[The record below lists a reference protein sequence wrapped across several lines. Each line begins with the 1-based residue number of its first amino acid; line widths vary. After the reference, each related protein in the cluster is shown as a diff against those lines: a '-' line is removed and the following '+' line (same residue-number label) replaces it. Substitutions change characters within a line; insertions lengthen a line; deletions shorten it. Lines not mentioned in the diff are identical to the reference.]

1 MTSHT
6 LYDSPALA
14 VRWDEGILHVKP
26 CMTVKL
32 LAQDPAMH
40 QLACKTAKEK
50 AWAAAEAMLDAVLVR
65 AAAHSEAV
73 ISSTPPFE
81 HPTPLPS
88 FLLPSPLPSSSTLSV
103 SSMRPRIPPMAV
115 ANRGYSAD
123 AACRSVQTLVEL
135 NSGAAVYEK
144 LKHSLEAYVMH
155 VLHLLTTACG
165 ADLAGSLTF
174 MRLAHVWIHY
184 RLAVAE
190 LQEVWVYLD
199 RWYLAKV
206 HAVRSI
212 DGLAIAIMKEA
223 LLQHPW
229 LLSQAQLGFLAALRQ
244 ELEHDSNA
252 RGEIQLFTNLCSSI
266 QVYFLRVEPDVLAAA
281 KEFYS
286 AAAERMWHNG
296 DSAEEFF
303 HQVRCF
309 LQEGRQRV
317 QACLEAHTMPR
328 LEEIAQTSLLLAHG
342 VDVLT
347 RDFERLVREEKY
359 DCIRLAWKFLAS
371 GMYVQ
376 LGKRC
381 GAIFRH
387 YILQEGAKIMRQ
399 LTTRTVEQEAFAA
412 VKAMIALI
420 RRGERVIETC
430 FAENP
435 TLFTVR
441 MNDALTEVVQEKQTE
456 FARQIARY
464 LDWMIREGESD
475 ILLTAAGST
484 ASSGGAGDDSL
495 PRTGVVTTTTTTTT
509 TTTSTGDASTGVS
522 PCGEVL
528 MYIGRI
534 YALFPSRDIFE
545 AFYWRDLARRLLQY
559 QHPPRLGIERSFMQE
574 LKKTCGEETSKFE
587 GMLNDFSV
595 SQELSERYQAWVD
608 DNCGAPPAPWS
619 SEVHVDN
626 EAEEEKEQRRWQQH
640 RQPSRVKEAMMMAEE
655 VEAEE
660 TLTPTSAPLH
670 CTEVRLHILTSGFW
684 PVESALEMLLP
695 SPLQALSGRV
705 QEFYRHCFADRKLV
719 WQHQM
724 SSAVVTCS
732 TGAVRRQLTGTLLQA
747 AMLLT
752 LQEMMRTTPS
762 ATLSQVETVTVRALC
777 ERLAVDLSLPSVS
790 GALYGLCHPKFPL
803 LLRET
808 AAGGTAAAASASSTL
823 AEADRLRFNPR
834 FALST
839 ARCRIPFCKNP
850 QGGEDAAADRTDAD
864 GVQATTDVLKEHAYV
879 IEAAVVSFMKERRCL
894 SHEELVAALPTLVRF
909 PVTVATVKSIIE
921 RLISR
926 GFLERSGAKAYVY
939 AL

>member
-6 LYDSPALA
+6 LYDSPALG
-14 VRWDEGILHVKP
+14 VRWDEGIMHVKP
-26 CMTVKL
+26 RMTVKL
-32 LAQDPAMH
+32 LTQDPAMH

-73 ISSTPPFE
+73 ISSTLPFE

-88 FLLPSPLPSSSTLSV
+88 FLLPSSLPSSSTTLSV
-103 SSMRPRIPPMAV
+103 SSLRSRIPPMNV

-135 NSGAAVYEK
+135 DAGAAVYEK

-174 MRLAHVWIHY
+174 MRLAHVWFHY

-212 DGLAIAIMKEA
+212 DGLAVAIMKEA

-252 RGEIQLFTNLCSSI
+252 RGGMQLFTNLCSSI
-266 QVYFLRVEPDVLAAA
+266 EVYFLRVEPDVLAAA
-281 KEFYS
+281 KEFYN
-286 AAAERMWHNG
+286 AVAERMWHNG
-296 DSAEEFF
+296 DSAEVFF

-317 QACLEAHTMPR
+317 QACLEVHTMPR

-399 LTTRTVEQEAFAA
+399 LTTRTAEQEAFAA

-435 TLFTVR
+435 TLFMVR

-464 LDWMIREGESD
+464 LDWMMREGESD
-475 ILLTAAGST
+475 VLLAAAGST
-484 ASSGGAGDDSL
+484 ASSGAPGDDSS
-495 PRTGVVTTTTTTTT
+495 PRTDVVTTTITTTT
-509 TTTSTGDASTGVS
+509 TGDASTGVP

-528 MYIGRI
+528 AYIGRI

-559 QHPPRLGIERSFMQE
+559 HHPPRLSIERSFMQE

-587 GMLNDFSV
+587 GMLNDFNV
-595 SQELSERYQAWVD
+595 SQELSERYQAWVEG
-608 DNCGAPPAPWS
+608 NCGAPPSPWS
-619 SEVHVDN
+619 PELQVDN
-626 EAEEEKEQRRWQQH
+626 EAEEEKERRRWRQH
-640 RQPSRVKEAMMMAEE
+640 RQSSGVREAVMMAEE

-660 TLTPTSAPLH
+660 TSMPTAAALR

-684 PVESALEMLLP
+684 PTESALEVLLP
-695 SPLQALSGRV
+695 SPLQALAGRV
-705 QEFYRHCFADRKLV
+705 QEFYSHCFADRKLV

-762 ATLSQVETVTVRALC
+762 TALSQVETVTVGALC
-777 ERLAVDLSLPSVS
+777 ERLAVDLSLPSVT

-808 AAGGTAAAASASSTL
+808 AAVDTAAAAAAAASSTL
-823 AEADRLRFNPR
+823 AEADRLRFNPC
-834 FALST
+834 FAFSA
-839 ARCRIPFCKNP
+839 ARCRIPFCRNP
-850 QGGEDAAADRTDAD
+850 QGGEDAAVDRTDTD
-864 GVQATTDVLKEHAYV
+864 GMQAATDVLKEHAYV

-921 RLISR
+921 RLINR